1 MSDTHAQLYRDLG
14 ATPVINAAGN
24 QTVIG
29 GSRVSPTVQEAMVA
43 ANRYYVSL
51 DELFHSTGEI
61 IADLLGTEAAFV
73 TPGCGAALA
82 LSAAACMSVGS
93 DERMEQLP
101 HTHNI
106 PNQFLF
112 QARQKYHYQRCL
124 TIFGGHVVMVGNQ
137 NGTTVEQLEDCITEQ
152 TVGIHYY
159 AWGDPEDDIQ
169 GLDSLLT
176 IAGRH
181 DLPVT
186 IDAAYQVYPL
196 DTMKSYAQ
204 TPNALIGFGAKY
216 IGACNSTGILCG
228 KKELVEAAYAHSFI
242 GFETGDLETVGRPLK
257 LDRQEIVAVVVALKE
272 WMSMDHD
279 ARIADH
285 WRKADHIQS
294 SLEDVPHLSIE
305 RHVEENSLSN
315 GAMLTIDEAGL
326 GKTAAQVVDELK
338 AGDPSIWAR
347 ATGNRLRIAV
357 AHLIEDEVDIVIDRV
372 KKILTK

>member
-1 MSDTHAQLYRDLG
+1 MADAS
-14 ATPVINAAGN
+14 
-24 QTVIG
+24 
-29 GSRVSPTVQEAMVA
+29 
-43 ANRYYVSL
+43 RYYVSM

-93 DERMEQLP
+93 AERMEQLP
-101 HTHNI
+101 HTNGI

-112 QARQKYHYQRCL
+112 QARQTYHYQRCL
-124 TIFGGHVVMVGNQ
+124 TIFGGHVVMVGNP
-137 NGTTVEQLEDCITEQ
+137 NGTTVEQLEDSITEQ
-152 TVGIHYY
+152 TAGIHYY

-181 DLPVT
+181 GLPVT

-196 DTMKSYAQ
+196 DTMKGYAQ

-228 KKELVEAAYAHSFI
+228 KKELVEAAYTHSFI

-257 LDRQEIVAVVVALKE
+257 LDRQEVVAVIVALKE
-272 WMSMDHD
+272 WLAMDHE
-279 ARIADH
+279 ARITDH
-285 WRKADHIQS
+285 WRKATHITS
-294 SLEDVPHLSIE
+294 SLENIPHLSID
-305 RHVEENSLSN
+305 RHVEINSLSN
-315 GAMLTIDEAGL
+315 GVMLTIDEDGL

-338 AGDPSIWAR
+338 EGDPAIWTR
-347 ATGNRLRIAV
+347 ATDNHLRIAV
-357 AHLIEDEVDIVIDRV
+357 AHLVEDEVDIVINRI
-372 KKILTK
+372 KRAIE